1 MIQKIGLLAA
11 VVMALNFLAVM
22 GALGFLV
29 VTGKLTQETGAEIS
43 NILFPQPEPATM
55 PATQPVDDPA
65 TTQPV
70 LRLERLLERQSGKPA
85 GEQVESIR
93 AAFDA
98 QVAQLDR
105 QRRELGDLKRQLD
118 SAQSQF
124 VKDKAVLEAREKTI
138 AEREKQQLAQQDDKG
153 FNASLEVYNAM
164 QAKQVKEIFKSLD
177 DSTVVRYLQAMDS
190 RRASKIFKEFK
201 TPEELNRAQLLLEKV
216 RMNGVPLESAPSS
229 PSPVAANASAG
240 S

>member
-85 GEQVESIR
+85 GEQVAIAS
-93 AAFDA
+93 
-98 QVAQLDR
+98 
-105 QRRELGDLKRQLD
+105 QRWSWCGL
-118 SAQSQF
+118 
-124 VKDKAVLEAREKTI
+124 
-138 AEREKQQLAQQDDKG
+138 
-153 FNASLEVYNAM
+153 
-164 QAKQVKEIFKSLD
+164 
-177 DSTVVRYLQAMDS
+177 VV
-190 RRASKIFKEFK
+190 
-201 TPEELNRAQLLLEKV
+201 
-216 RMNGVPLESAPSS
+216 
-229 PSPVAANASAG
+229 
-240 S
+240 